1 MNDGITWVT
10 RTELP
15 NVPGNDNTS
24 MHSHDVVVNQTKN
37 GSFTWNN
44 VLVPGPDDPG
54 TFTKFKQNVI
64 VGNLGDPTLGYKD
77 GKPAVTRM
85 PDQGAAFYSRGGT
98 KPILTLTK
106 RAISKIL
113 GL

>member
-1 MNDGITWVT
+1 
-10 RTELP
+10 
-15 NVPGNDNTS
+15 